1 MLAGM
6 TLQSTDPTLYAL
18 FCLRRHTLPVH
29 SGSLARLTGRSASE
43 TALDLLALEGQG
55 LVDAD
60 RARLTM
66 LGLTRA
72 AHLARASGADQRR
85 LQRKGAIVTMRRML
99 QHMKPP
105 VAAKPDL
112 DEEPP
117 ALSA

>member
-1 MLAGM
+1 M

-29 SGSLARLTGRSASE
+29 SGSIGRLTGRTASQ
-43 TALDLLALEGQG
+43 TALDLLQLEDMG

-66 LGLTRA
+66 PG
-72 AHLARASGADQRR
+72 LARAARLASAIGDSQRDER
-85 LQRKGAIVTMRRML
+85 RSVIVSARRVLQRI
-99 QHMKPP
+99 KPP
-105 VAAKPDL
+105 VAAQPDQAAR
-112 DEEPP
+112 PVRA

>member
-1 MLAGM
+1 M
-6 TLQSTDPTLYAL
+6 TLQNTDPTLYAL

-29 SGSLARLTGRSASE
+29 PGSLARLTGRSASE
-43 TALDLLALEGQG
+43 TALDLLKLEDLG
-55 LVDAD
+55 LVEAD

-72 AHLARASGADQRR
+72 ARLSRASGDTQQRA
-85 LQRKGAIVTMRRML
+85 QRQGAIVAMRRML

-105 VAAKPDL
+105 VAAKREPDEA
-112 DEEPP
+112 DEAP